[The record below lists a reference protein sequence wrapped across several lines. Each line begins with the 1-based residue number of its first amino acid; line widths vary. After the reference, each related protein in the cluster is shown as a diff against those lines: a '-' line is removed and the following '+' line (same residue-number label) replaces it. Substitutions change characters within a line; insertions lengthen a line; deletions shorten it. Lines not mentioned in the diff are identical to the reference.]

1 MRHRSIPLTFM
12 VFDVLRIDGRGVTNR
27 SYRERGRILEELCL
41 EGPHGRRAFPKRTT
55 GFEPATLS
63 LGS

>member
-1 MRHRSIPLTFM
+1 MGATTRGPVRASGGQFQAVFRGFERQSENALGGLNLLLADRFPLE
-12 VFDVLRIDGRGVTNR
+12 
-27 SYRERGRILEELCL
+27 SE
-41 EGPHGRRAFPKRTT
+41 KRTT